1 MATKVHET
9 RSSSSSSSA
18 PQPAREAP
26 PSAAA
31 ARASSGPRR
40 SSEASDEPRDQ
51 SVAEELG
58 EEHGQLPAL
67 ENVFGGPT
75 QEDDLAYQVASQR
88 NTVLQPDGSV
98 VPAQGASRDGKLR
111 LTDFNV
117 HHLRGRDGDEDGPG
131 QTDRIVE
138 ELRARPSDV
147 YTLQEVPPD
156 QAQELADRL
165 GYNGFFARTTD
176 DQGNLTLV
184 HPEIE
189 VENQRKVLLNTG
201 KTGDTGA
208 TAEALEAHEDEEDDV
223 AALVKEPRAGQ
234 LLDLRLPGG
243 GKTVVT
249 NTHLSAGTPE
259 NGADGKT
266 FGELRESQLTRLQ
279 YEIGR
284 FAAPG
289 EQVVQAGDLNTWGG
303 EVESWDAR
311 DLLAGYSKERRE
323 AEQLD
328 WVLAR
333 HGRARL
339 TEYRELFDGEQQVSD
354 HPILQAEVP
363 V

>member
-1 MATKVHET
+1 MATKVT
-9 RSSSSSSSA
+9 AARTSSSS
-18 PQPAREAP
+18 PTPPREAA

-31 ARASSGPRR
+31 ERTSSGPRR
-40 SSEASDEPRDQ
+40 TTESALEPRDQ

-58 EEHGQLPAL
+58 EERGQLPAL

-75 QEDDLAYQVASQR
+75 SDDDLAYQVASQR
-88 NTVLQPDGSV
+88 NTVLRPDGSV
-98 VPAQGASRDGKLR
+98 QPAQGASSDGKLR
-111 LTDFNV
+111 LTNFNV
-117 HHLRGRDGDEDGPG
+117 HHLRGRDGDDDGPG

-156 QAQELADRL
+156 EAQELADRL

-176 DQGNLTLV
+176 SQGNLTLV
-184 HPEIE
+184 HPDIE
-189 VENQRKVLLNTG
+189 VANQRKVLLNTG

-208 TAEALEAHEDEEDDV
+208 TADALDHYESQDDDV
-223 AALVKEPRAGQ
+223 AALVYEPRAAQ
-234 LLDLRLPGG
+234 LLDLRLPDG

-259 NGADGKT
+259 NGADGRT
-266 FGELRESQLTRLQ
+266 FGALREAEITRLQ

-303 EVESWDAR
+303 EVEGWDAR
-311 DLLAGYSKERRE
+311 DVLAGYDKERRDP
-323 AEQLD
+323 EQLD

-333 HGRARL
+333 NGRARL
-339 TEYRELFDGEQQVSD
+339 TEYRELFDGEQQISD
-354 HPILQAEVP
+354 HPILRAEVP